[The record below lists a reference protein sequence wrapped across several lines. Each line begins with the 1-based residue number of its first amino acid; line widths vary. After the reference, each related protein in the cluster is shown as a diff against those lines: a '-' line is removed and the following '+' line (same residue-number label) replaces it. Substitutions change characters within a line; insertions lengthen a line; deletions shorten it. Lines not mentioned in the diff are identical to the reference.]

1 MKSSPEP
8 SSAILVEHII
18 LKAVLTST
26 GTALI
31 GVSSPICCTK
41 YCSTK
46 LNISGPLILVLI
58 IVSIAVDLPWL
69 DVIMRIIGGLELELL
84 GLLLLL
90 ANKVASTTL
99 SALTCGSSSEVASA
113 TAAAAGT
120 LTAFFLD
127 EARFMV

>member
-1 MKSSPEP
+1 MKSSPES
-8 SSAILVEHII
+8 SSAIFVEHII
-18 LKAVLTST
+18 FKAVLTST

-69 DVIMRIIGGLELELL
+69 DVTIRIIGGLELL
-84 GLLLLL
+84 GLLLLF
-90 ANKVASTTL
+90 AFKVASIIL
-99 SALTCGSSSEVASA
+99 SALTCCSSSEVASA

-120 LTAFFLD
+120 LTDFFLD
-127 EARFMV
+127 EARFIV

>member
-1 MKSSPEP
+1 MKSSPES
-8 SSAILVEHII
+8 SSAIFVEHII
-18 LKAVLTST
+18 FKAVLTST

-69 DVIMRIIGGLELELL
+69 DVTMRIIGGLELL
-84 GLLLLL
+84 GLLLLRVF
-90 ANKVASTTL
+90 AFKVASIIL
-99 SALTCGSSSEVASA
+99 SALTCCSSSEVASA

-127 EARFMV
+127 KARFMV